1 MNEREPA
8 ADEAAVIEPSVFSC
22 NSSWHPDS
30 ALACGRCGAI
40 ICPDCLIHAPG
51 GTRCKPCA
59 NLRRP
64 PMYEVGVT
72 HYLRAAGIMLVLA
85 LPIGFGA
92 ALIPS
97 FGFFSL
103 FIGFIAGRGLGSLF
117 AQAITRASGGKRGV
131 GIQSIAVA
139 GAVVLVLVLLLTRV
153 ALLDLPFG
161 LIRFNLMGP
170 VAAVVAA
177 SVAWQRLR

>member
-1 MNEREPA
+1 MSEREPA
-8 ADEAAVIEPSVFSC
+8 AEEAAVIQPSVFTC

-30 ALACGRCGAI
+30 ALACGRCEAI
-40 ICPDCLIHAPG
+40 ICPDCMVHAPG
-51 GTRCKPCA
+51 GIRCKPCA
-59 NLRRP
+59 NLRRA
-64 PMYEVGVT
+64 PMYQVGVK
-72 HYLRAAGIMLVLA
+72 HYLRAGGIMLVLV

-131 GIQSIAVA
+131 GMQSVAVA
-139 GAVVLVLVLLLTRV
+139 GAVVLVLALLLTRV
-153 ALLDLPFG
+153 AL
-161 LIRFNLMGP
+161 RKS
-170 VAAVVAA
+170 VV
-177 SVAWQRLR
+177 